1 MNGQSEDCRR
11 DLWERD
17 MEAVPATE
25 KPCEK
30 CGKPIGAARLEA
42 LPETRMCVICSQ
54 LYPPPPIDPAR
65 LDISEASP
73 ITRNGFAPK
82 D

>member
-1 MNGQSEDCRR
+1 MDAR
-11 DLWERD
+11 
-17 MEAVPATE
+17 EAAE
-25 KPCEK
+25 KLCEK

-42 LPETRMCVICSQ
+42 LPATKMCVLCAQ

>member
-1 MNGQSEDCRR
+1 MDA
-11 DLWERD
+11 ER
-17 MEAVPATE
+17 ATE
-25 KPCEK
+25 PLCEK
-30 CGKPIGAARLEA
+30 CGKPIGEARLEA
-42 LPETRMCVICSQ
+42 MPETRMCVTCAQ

>member
-1 MNGQSEDCRR
+1 MSDETDPI
-11 DLWERD
+11 
-17 MEAVPATE
+17 AV
-25 KPCEK
+25 
-30 CGKPIGAARLEA
+30 RLEA
-42 LPETRMCVICSQ
+42 LPETKMCVTCAQ